1 MVPSGD
7 EDLPSSSSGEG
18 GVDDVSVGGL
28 ISDLFNDTN
37 DAVNGATS
45 TPSKPTKRQYKPK
58 GMFLGNRRDT
68 GEAIDIAP
76 QILARHGAML
86 GSTGSGKTVM
96 AKALIE
102 EAALAG
108 IPSLIIDPQGDLAR
122 LALGI
127 DLDELEEK
135 DGHVARAKQ
144 LMDRCEVRIWTPL
157 RSKGLPL
164 CIDPFRAP
172 PADLDPEEAIT
183 AWDMVAAGFANLAG
197 FDVEKTQ
204 GKTVKPFLYEIL
216 VEGTRCGLDV
226 GDFQALARVVREP
239 HQEFIRQLYPECF
252 SDDEEDRV
260 DPPTWNEVMIEHRL
274 TDFEERLPK
283 TTRNDLARRLA
294 AFSSGVNQLLFSNGV
309 PIDIDAFVEPA
320 IPGKIPLNIVYL
332 NTIQDENQKQY
343 FVQELSRELYDWM
356 LTQQPAEGELKLLFF
371 MDEVAPYLPPHPR
384 NPPAKDLIKLIFKQ
398 ARKYGVACVLATQNV
413 SDVDYKILA
422 QANTTFI
429 GRFTQPQDVEKVR
442 HLLKESGGDQD
453 LVAQLP
459 TLGPGQFQMVAPD
472 VDPNPVPIQCRWLY
486 TDHGAP
492 LNEDQVEE
500 IITPEI
506 RAWARTRSAQGGRSR
521 GAGAAHAASRG
532 SSWSGGDSWGDG
544 AAQSIVEA
552 ARIKSAG
559 GMAAAG
565 HGVVDDSAFE
575 VKLMG
580 GLAVL
585 RDGRDP
591 LYTMQ
596 AAVNV
601 ATVAL
606 LTWVMAALM
615 LAWRDTDLS
624 GWWLLV
630 SATTCLAAVG
640 VLVLEWVLG
649 HDAELLQKLS
659 KFAHTFQMLQV
670 VWLWVLLGWTVWGTL
685 DLRGAEPFLEVV
697 VVWVTLFSGIE
708 YLTRFQLGRIRWNGG
723 SALDKVVGVSALLTK
738 AELTEMKAT
747 SRELLSAVRWM
758 VHGATLVWL
767 CCLLAFQSGVL
778 PDGSSLATWGRPT
791 LWLASVYGLMFCSE
805 AWLRLRGRWPSEHNT
820 SSA

>member
-1 MVPSGD
+1 MGSSDDRVLPPSSTGD
-7 EDLPSSSSGEG
+7 EASETSG
-18 GVDDVSVGGL
+18 VGGL
-28 ISDLFNDTN
+28 IEDLFNDN
-37 DAVNGATS
+37 VAAVSDSALSEGK
-45 TPSKPTKRQYKPK
+45 SKKRHYKPK
-58 GMFLGNRRDT
+58 GMLLGTRRDT
-68 GEAIDIAP
+68 GDAIDIAP
-76 QILARHGAML
+76 QVLARHGAML

-127 DLDELEEK
+127 DLGELEEK
-135 DGHVARAKQ
+135 NGLVNRAKK
-144 LMDRCEVRIWTPL
+144 LLETCEVRIWTPL

-172 PADLDPEEAIT
+172 PADLDAEEAIT

-197 FDVEKTQ
+197 YDVEKTQ

-216 VEGTRCGLDV
+216 VEGTRCGLDG
-226 GDFQALARVVREP
+226 GDFQARARVVREP
-239 HQEFIRQLYPECF
+239 HQEFIRHLYPDCF
-252 SDDEEDRV
+252 TEDEEDRM
-260 DPPTWNEVMIEHRL
+260 DPPTWNEVMLEHRL

-320 IPGKIPLNIVYL
+320 VPGKIPLNIVYL

-356 LTQQPAEGELKLLFF
+356 LTQQPADGELKLLFF

-472 VDPNPVPIQCRWLY
+472 VDSNPVPIQCRWLY

-492 LNEDQVEE
+492 LNEDQVED

-532 SSWSGGDSWGDG
+532 SSWSGGDAWEEG
-544 AAQSIVEA
+544 AAQGIVEA

-559 GMAAAG
+559 GMAAAA
-565 HGVVDDSAFE
+565 HGIVDDSAFE

-596 AAVNV
+596 AAVNL
-601 ATVAL
+601 ATVAV
-606 LTWVMAALM
+606 LTWVMGALM
-615 LAWRDTDLS
+615 LAWRDADLS

-659 KFAHTFQMLQV
+659 RFAHTFQMLQV
-670 VWLWVLLGWTVWGTL
+670 AWLWILLGWTVWGSL
-685 DLRGAEPFLEVV
+685 NLRGAEPFLEVV
-697 VVWVTLFSGIE
+697 VVWVTMFSAIE

-723 SALDKVVGVSALLTK
+723 SALDKIVGVSALLTK

-767 CCLLAFQSGVL
+767 SSLLAFQGGVL
-778 PDGSSLATWGRPT
+778 PDDSSVSTWGRPT

-805 AWLRLRGRWPSEHNT
+805 AWLRLRGRWPNEHL
-820 SSA
+820 